1 MLVRVLLAAIAAG
14 LLGGV
19 FATAAQ
25 AVRVTPLII
34 AAESYENKTAPETS
48 GHVHDHGAT
57 VVDGHSHDAD
67 TWAPADG
74 WERTLFTLMSN
85 MVVGVGFALLV
96 TAAILVTNQSI
107 DFRTGLLWGLGGFVT
122 FVLAPN
128 LGLPP
133 ELPGTASG
141 DLDARQ
147 LWWLAAVV
155 CTGAGLSIF
164 AFKRHIAWMIA
175 GLALIA
181 APHVMGAPQADVHE
195 SLAPASLAVQ
205 FVVASIAT
213 AFVYWLFLGGVLGF
227 LLSKAIA
234 RERGHPA

>member
-1 MLVRVLLAAIAAG
+1 
-14 LLGGV
+14 
-19 FATAAQ
+19 
-25 AVRVTPLII
+25 
-34 AAESYENKTAPETS
+34 
-48 GHVHDHGAT
+48 
-57 VVDGHSHDAD
+57 
-67 TWAPADG
+67 
-74 WERTLFTLMSN
+74 
-85 MVVGVGFALLV
+85 
-96 TAAILVTNQSI
+96 
-107 DFRTGLLWGLGGFVT
+107 LWGLGGFVT

-141 DLDARQ
+141 DLAGRQ
-147 LWWLAAVV
+147 AWWLAAVA

-164 AFKRHIAWMIA
+164 AFKRHVGWMIA
-175 GLALIA
+175 GVALIA
-181 APHVMGAPQADVHE
+181 APHVLGAPHADVHE

-234 RERGHPA
+234 REQGQAA